1 MPNAPLNP
9 FDAFRAGT
17 RTDASGARVTI
28 TAADLAASAAAY
40 DPAVRPAPLVIG
52 HPKMEDPA
60 WGWVGKVE
68 ASGGTLRVV
77 PERVEATFAQLVNDG
92 RYENVSACF
101 YRPEA
106 KGNPVP
112 GTWYLKHV
120 GFLGAHP
127 PAVEGLPPV
136 RFAAEDEA
144 DTVEFA
150 WAERTIASILR
161 RIRDWMIGKEGLER
175 ADQVIPTWDLE
186 FLAEEAAKSDDP
198 AASRV
203 AYAAP
208 AAPTTDTTTIT
219 ETPMSDADKAELERL
234 RQESQDKDR
243 QIAAF
248 AAQDAERRKAADAAF
263 IDILVAQN
271 RVPAGHKA
279 EVAAFLAHLDDSETV
294 AFAAGDGAE
303 KETPAGYF
311 RRFLSRLAPT
321 VAFGEV
327 AEAGG
332 RPAEENAQQ
341 IADRARKYQADRA
354 ALGDAVSFAAA
365 VDHVTTNGE
374 ARRA

>member
-52 HPKMEDPA
+52 HPKTEDPA

-68 ASGGTLRVV
+68 ASGNTLRVV
-77 PERVEATFAQLVNDG
+77 PERVEAAFAQLVNDG

-144 DTVEFA
+144 ETVEFA
-150 WAERTIASILR
+150 WAERTVASIFR
-161 RIRDWMIGKEGLER
+161 RIRDWMIGREGLET
-175 ADQVIPTWDLE
+175 ADQVIPTWDLD

-198 AASRV
+198 AANRV

-208 AAPTTDTTTIT
+208 AAATTDTTTIT

-234 RQESQDKDR
+234 RQESQAKDR
-243 QIAAF
+243 QLAAF
-248 AAQDAERRKAADAAF
+248 AAQETERRQAADTAF
-263 IDILVAQN
+263 IDSLVAQN

-294 AFAAGDGAE
+294 SFAAGYE

-332 RPAEENAQQ
+332 RPAEESAQQ
-341 IADRARKYQADRA
+341 IADRAAKYQAERA
-354 ALGDAVSFAAA
+354 QLGHTVSFAAA

>member
-1 MPNAPLNP
+1 MPNAPLDP

-28 TAADLAASAAAY
+28 TAEDLAASAAAY
-40 DPAVRPAPLVIG
+40 NPTIRPAPLVIG
-52 HPKMEDPA
+52 HPKIEDPA
-60 WGWVGKVE
+60 WGWVGRVE
-68 ASGGTLRVV
+68 ADGNTLRVV
-77 PERVEATFAQLVNDG
+77 PERVEAAFAQIVNDG
-92 RYENVSACF
+92 RYQNVSACF

-112 GTWYLKHV
+112 GVWYLKHV

-127 PAVEGLPPV
+127 PAVEGLQPV
-136 RFAAEDEA
+136 RFAAEDEGG
-144 DTVEFA
+144 TVEFA
-150 WAERTIASILR
+150 WAERTVASILR
-161 RIRDWMIGKEGLER
+161 RIRDWLIGKEGLET
-175 ADQVIPTWDLE
+175 ADQVIPTWDLD

-208 AAPTTDTTTIT
+208 AAATTDTTTIT

-234 RQESQDKDR
+234 RQENEAKDR
-243 QIAAF
+243 QLAAF
-248 AAQDAERRKAADAAF
+248 AAQETERRKAADAAF
-263 IDILVAQN
+263 IDSLVAQN

-279 EVAAFLAHLDDSETV
+279 EVAAFLAHLDDGETV
-294 AFAAGDGAE
+294 AFAAGDE

-327 AEAGG
+327 AESAG

-341 IADRARKYQADRA
+341 IADRAAKYQAERA
-354 ALGDAVSFAAA
+354 QLGHTVSFAAA

>member
-28 TAADLAASAAAY
+28 TAEDLAASAAAY

-68 ASGGTLRVV
+68 AAGNTLRVV
-77 PERVEATFAQLVNDG
+77 PERVEAAFAQIVNDG
-92 RYENVSACF
+92 RYQNVSACF

-127 PAVEGLPPV
+127 PAVEGLQPV

-144 DTVEFA
+144 ETVEFA
-150 WAERTIASILR
+150 WAERTIASVLR
-161 RIRDWMIGKEGLER
+161 RIRDWLIGKEGLET
-175 ADQVIPTWDLE
+175 ADQVIPTWDLD
-186 FLAEEAAKSDDP
+186 FLQEEAAKSDDP

-208 AAPTTDTTTIT
+208 AATTTDITTIT

-234 RQESQDKDR
+234 RQETQAKDR

-248 AAQDAERRKAADAAF
+248 AAQDAERRKASDATF
-263 IDILVAQN
+263 VDSLVAQN
-271 RVPAGHKA
+271 RVPGGHRTD
-279 EVAAFLAHLDDSETV
+279 VLAFLAHLDDSETV
-294 AFAAGDGAE
+294 SFAAGDGAE

-311 RRFLSRLAPT
+311 RRFLSALKPT
-321 VAFGEV
+321 VAFGEI
-327 AEAGG
+327 ADAGG
-332 RPAEENAQQ
+332 RAPEENAQQ
-341 IADRARKYQADRA
+341 IADRAARYQAERA
-354 ALGDAVSFAAA
+354 QLGHTVSFAAA

-374 ARRA
+374 TRRA